1 MERNLIYWIWISRI
15 ENLQIKYI
23 KKLLEKYEIE
33 KISKL
38 NKKELIKII
47 PEQQADQILNK
58 KYRCGL
64 NKYIQY
70 MERSNINIIPISSK
84 KYPKK
89 LKQIED
95 APLWLYIKGNVEI
108 LNQFSL
114 AIIGCRKSSKYGE
127 NIAEKLAYRLSKMNI
142 NIISGLAKGIDSKAH
157 IGVIR
162 AKEKTIAVLGSG
174 IDIIYPEENKGIE
187 KEILKY
193 GGAIIS
199 EYIMGTKPYKENFP
213 KRNRIISGLSDGI
226 IVVEAKEKSGSLITV
241 EYGLEQGK
249 EIFAIPGNINS
260 LNSIG
265 TNRLIQEGAKIVT
278 QIKDILEE
286 YYK

>member
-1 MERNLIYWIWISRI
+1 M
-15 ENLQIKYI
+15 ENLETKYI
-23 KKLLEKYEIE
+23 KKLLEKYDIKEIN
-33 KISKL
+33 KL
-38 NKKELIKII
+38 NKKDLLREM
-47 PEQQADQILNK
+47 PVEQANKILNQ
-58 KYRCGL
+58 KYKYGL

-70 MERSNINIIPISSK
+70 MEKNDINIIPINSE
-84 KYPKK
+84 KYPDK
-89 LKQIED
+89 LKRIDD
-95 APLWLYIKGNVEI
+95 APLCIYAKGNIEI

-127 NIAEKLAYRLSKMNI
+127 IVAEKLAYRLSKMNI
-142 NIISGLAKGIDSKAH
+142 NIVSGLARGIDAKAH
-157 IGVIR
+157 IGTIR

-174 IDIIYPEENKGIE
+174 IDVIYPEENKGIA

-193 GGAIIS
+193 GGTIIS

-241 EYGLEQGK
+241 EYGLQQGK
-249 EIFAIPGNINS
+249 EIFAIPGNITNP
-260 LNSIG
+260 NSIG
-265 TNRLIQEGAKIVT
+265 TNKLIQEGAKIVT
-278 QIKDILEE
+278 QIQDILEE